1 MEFLRHSRRRS
12 VLSETV
18 YVLLNILMAVAIL
31 VVVIVIE
38 SPLPAFALVLLSKWR
53 VLAVRPQHWPAHIV
67 ANSVDIIVSLGY
79 VVFLSAATGALLA
92 QIGLT
97 ALYIAWLLLLKPR
110 SKRLLVTAQAGVAT
124 FVGVSAL
131 MQVSYDWWDVAV
143 VLAMWVI
150 GCAAARHVLTAYQ
163 EPHFRVLSLIWGL
176 IMAEIGWLVYHW
188 SFAYDL
194 RITGDLKLSQAAI
207 IATLLAFLAERTYAS
222 YHRHNSVQV
231 ADIILP
237 VLLVISSI
245 GLLLTVFGQIQTI

>member
-1 MEFLRHSRRRS
+1 
-12 VLSETV
+12 
-18 YVLLNILMAVAIL
+18 MAVAIL
-31 VVVIVIE
+31 VVVMIIE

-53 VLAVRPQHWPAHIV
+53 VLAVRPQHWLAHIV

-79 VVFLSAATGALLA
+79 VVFLSAAAGALPV

-97 ALYIAWLLLLKPR
+97 LLYIAWLLVIKPS
-110 SKRLLVTAQAGVAT
+110 SKRSLVTTQAGVAT

-131 MQVSYDWWDVAV
+131 MQVSYAWWDVAV
-143 VLAMWVI
+143 VLAMFIV

-163 EPHFRVLSLIWGL
+163 ESHFRILSLAWGL

-194 RITGDLKLSQAAI
+194 RVAGNLKLSQAAI

-222 YHRHNSVQV
+222 YHRHGSVQV
-231 ADIILP
+231 GDIILP
-237 VLLVISSI
+237 ILLVVSSI
-245 GLLLTVFGQIQTI
+245 GLLLTIFGQIQTI

>member
-31 VVVIVIE
+31 VVVLVIE

-53 VLAVRPQHWPAHIV
+53 VLAVRPQYWPAHIV
-67 ANSVDIIVSLGY
+67 ANSVDIIVSLGF
-79 VVFLSAATGALLA
+79 VVFLSAATGALVA

-97 ALYIAWLLLLKPR
+97 VLYIAWLLLLKPR
-110 SKRLLVTAQAGVAT
+110 SKRALVVIQAGVAT

-143 VLAMWVI
+143 VLGMWVI
-150 GCAAARHVLTAYQ
+150 GCSAARHVLTAYQ
-163 EPHFRVLSLIWGL
+163 ESHFKLLSIVWGL
-176 IMAEIGWLVYHW
+176 IVAELGWLIYHW

-194 RITGDLKLSQAAI
+194 RIAGDLMLSQAAI
-207 IATLLAFLAERTYAS
+207 IVTLLAFLAEQTYAS
-222 YHRHNSVQV
+222 YHRHKTVQI
-231 ADIILP
+231 ADVILP
-237 VLLVISSI
+237 LLLVVSSI

>member
-1 MEFLRHSRRRS
+1 MEFLRHSRRRT

-18 YVLLNILMAVAIL
+18 YILLNILMAVAIL

-79 VVFLSAATGALLA
+79 VVLLSAAGGALMT
-92 QIGLT
+92 QIFLT
-97 ALYIAWLLLLKPR
+97 ALYIGWLLLLKPQ
-110 SKRLLVTAQAGVAT
+110 SKRPLVIAQAGVGL

-131 MQVSYDWWDVAV
+131 MQISYDWWDTAV

-150 GCAAARHVLTAYQ
+150 GYSAARHVLTAYQ
-163 EPHFRVLSLIWGL
+163 EPHFSLLSLIWGFVV
-176 IMAEIGWLVYHW
+176 AEIGWLAYHW

-194 RITGDLKLSQAAI
+194 RVTGDLRLSQAALI
-207 IATLLAFLAERTYAS
+207 VILLSFLAERVYAS
-222 YHRHNSVQV
+222 YHQHKQIVLS
-231 ADIILP
+231 D
-237 VLLVISSI
+237 VLLPMLLVVSSI